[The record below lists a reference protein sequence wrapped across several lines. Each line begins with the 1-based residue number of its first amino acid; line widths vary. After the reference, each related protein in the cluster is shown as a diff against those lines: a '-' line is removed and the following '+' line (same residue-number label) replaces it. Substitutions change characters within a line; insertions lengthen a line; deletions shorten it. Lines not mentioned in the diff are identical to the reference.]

1 MSIDNNDIKHD
12 SDDSLD
18 SGAEGDGTNAG
29 AHGSNGGSAQDNQP
43 IKRKGGRKPIYATSE
58 ERKQRNR
65 QAQAAF
71 RERRT
76 EYIKQLEETI
86 RVHEQNLHNL
96 QTAHRHAADECLMLR
111 YKNSLLERILLEK
124 GIDVQAELRAKT
136 GSPNLGPTH
145 MPQNMVQPPAMPR
158 SLINRHHARRS
169 NSSIAP
175 KLDIGGTA
183 LPGAGLVGIN
193 PGHPTPTS
201 VGASPKSRP
210 TPSSH
215 SASPAASTSVYGQSP
230 AAAVPDPSASIRPV
244 MTAPAPPL
252 PPPPQVHQQPPAT
265 AAGVMKAAQLGGP
278 IPGITGPA
286 PPRTMQQRQRQHVQQ
301 HQQQQPILQHQQHQH
316 QQHQHQQ
323 HQHQQHQHPHQ
334 QHPPQPQHQQHPL
347 PHQQPPQHQHQQ
359 HTPHQQ
365 PQHQQQTHQ
374 APLPSPQPATPRS
387 ASGVGGAP
395 YYALPG
401 FQNHI
406 DQLEQE
412 YDAADDIMEDPAAET
427 PDTPSGPNPYPATAF
442 STAPPPLSLA
452 SPATSVAP
460 STASSMNIGG
470 AGPHS
475 AHGGAA
481 AAVGAVSGSANGYP
495 SMTQLLDPALDW
507 DPFGLSASMQFPTQ
521 FSFDTSNT
529 R

>member
-1 MSIDNNDIKHD
+1 MSIDNNDNIKHD
-12 SDDSLD
+12 DSDSLD
-18 SGAEGDGTNAG
+18 SGAEGEPLSAG
-29 AHGSNGGSAQDNQP
+29 GDNGDNGANGANGANGNNAQDSQP

-145 MPQNMVQPPAMPR
+145 MPQNMVQPPPMPR
-158 SLINRHHARRS
+158 SIINRHHARRS

-175 KLDIGGTA
+175 KLDVTGTS

-201 VGASPKSRP
+201 VVASPKSRP

-230 AAAVPDPSASIRPV
+230 AASTSDPSASIRSV
-244 MTAPAPPL
+244 MSAPAPP
-252 PPPPQVHQQPPAT
+252 PPPPPAQVHQAPPVP
-265 AAGVMKAAQLGGP
+265 AAAAMKAAQLGGP
-278 IPGITGPA
+278 ITGISGPH
-286 PPRTMQQRQRQHVQQ
+286 PQHT
-301 HQQQQPILQHQQHQH
+301 QHQQHQ
-316 QQHQHQQ
+316 
-323 HQHQQHQHPHQ
+323 
-334 QHPPQPQHQQHPL
+334 
-347 PHQQPPQHQHQQ
+347 
-359 HTPHQQ
+359 
-365 PQHQQQTHQ
+365 Q

-412 YDAADDIMEDPAAET
+412 YDAADDIMEDPSET
-427 PDTPSGPNPYPATAF
+427 PDTPSGPNPYSATAF
-442 STAPPPLSLA
+442 SAAPPPLSLA

-460 STASSMNIGG
+460 STAPSINLGATGGNG
-470 AGPHS
+470 AGAP
-475 AHGGAA
+475 GT
-481 AAVGAVSGSANGYP
+481 AVSGGSNGYP